1 MLDAGVNR
9 YDDTKGTMYMNDA
22 IARER
27 GRECVCVRERQRQR
41 ERKRKQKDVQAGMLK
56 DELAVWQL
64 IEGLP
69 YGGSVV
75 SHERQPPTTSLA
87 KLCLYL
93 YLYLR
98 VRYTSE
104 EVCIS
109 YLLGGS
115 RVKSQES
122 WTSKPTVLSSLP
134 TSCADTIKLVS
145 NQNLFQTCNVAIAY
159 MHVTLAA
166 SY

>member
-69 YGGSVV
+69 
-75 SHERQPPTTSLA
+75 
-87 KLCLYL
+87 
-93 YLYLR
+93 
-98 VRYTSE
+98 
-104 EVCIS
+104 
-109 YLLGGS
+109 
-115 RVKSQES
+115 
-122 WTSKPTVLSSLP
+122 
-134 TSCADTIKLVS
+134 
-145 NQNLFQTCNVAIAY
+145 
-159 MHVTLAA
+159 
-166 SY
+166 